1 MNDVFKIKIRA
12 IKKFPA
18 HLTLPKEFIKA
29 NRIKVGDVVGIY
41 IEKDTNQ
48 LIIKKEER

>member
-1 MNDVFKIKIRA
+1 MNEVFKIKLRVIRKWPTNIA
-12 IKKFPA
+12 I
-18 HLTLPKEFIKA
+18 PKEFIRS
-29 NRIKVGDVVGIY
+29 NNLKVGDVVGVY

>member
-1 MNDVFKIKIRA
+1 MNDVFKIKARV
-12 IKKFPA
+12 IKRWPTKIVI
-18 HLTLPKEFIKA
+18 PKEFIRS
-29 NRIKVGDVVGIY
+29 NNIKVGDVIGVY